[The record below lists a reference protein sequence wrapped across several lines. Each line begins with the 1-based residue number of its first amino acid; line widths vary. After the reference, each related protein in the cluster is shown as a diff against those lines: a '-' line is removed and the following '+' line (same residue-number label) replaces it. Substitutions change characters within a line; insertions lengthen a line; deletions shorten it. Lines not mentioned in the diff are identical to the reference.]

1 MWIWNSVEITGL
13 EKQIC
18 ESAVDSWQLNEIAQ
32 GNTLMDMDECK
43 SNINSDYFSVA
54 ITIRMPF
61 LHQCV
66 FLKFNQHIVLFVGQN

>member
-13 EKQIC
+13 EIQIC
-18 ESAVDSWQLNEIAQ
+18 ESAVDSWQLNEITQ

-54 ITIRMPF
+54 ITIRM
-61 LHQCV
+61 
-66 FLKFNQHIVLFVGQN
+66 LFSSPVCIFKI